1 MSFLSLTNWHTCTHM
16 NQLTIKTVFF
26 SSCEW
31 YQIWCNKNYTELQ
44 NRPWIA
50 QIKSWIHISVSPV
63 IIIHNYELASAINGG
78 LPTFSPSQN
87 INSLKRTV
95 LSFVSETAIGLQNQ
109 VTTHMYTSFLQYYTC
124 TTSFLQYYKFV
135 WTSAN
140 HINSYSSESEYSFY

>member
-50 QIKSWIHISVSPV
+50 QIKSWIHISVSPLLSLF
-63 IIIHNYELASAINGG
+63 IIMN
-78 LPTFSPSQN
+78 LPQLLMGVCRHFPQVK
-87 INSLKRTV
+87 ILIVWREQYY
-95 LSFVSETAIGLQNQ
+95 LSFLKLPLVYKTKSLHTCILL
-109 VTTHMYTSFLQYYTC
+109 SFN
-124 TTSFLQYYKFV
+124 TTSLCEHQP
-135 WTSAN
+135 
-140 HINSYSSESEYSFY
+140 II